1 MAARAPLRMA
11 AGVLGA
17 TLNLVLL
24 LLLELTLTMLIYI
37 YLNLYHLTTFGA
49 LVRLSRSV
57 LDLMASQLDYW
68 LQGSA
73 NAAYA
78 TLIGELGPKSI
89 LLLLMGLI
97 VATLVRGTAR
107 VAGRIV
113 MHRREMAK
121 AS

>member
-1 MAARAPLRMA
+1 
-11 AGVLGA
+11 
-17 TLNLVLL
+17 
-24 LLLELTLTMLIYI
+24 
-37 YLNLYHLTTFGA
+37 
-49 LVRLSRSV
+49 VRLSRSV

-113 MHRREMAK
+113 THRREMAK